1 MGDRRSSMVSAAF
14 DFARRWA
21 AQGSS
26 TVTQQR
32 YSVGYHGSNAAMDNI
47 RVRDALAPSS
57 TITFFMARN
66 NAPAD
71 ESLPF
76 T

>member
-1 MGDRRSSMVSAAF
+1 MGDRRSSMASAAF
-14 DFARRWA
+14 GFARRWA

-26 TVTQQR
+26 IVTQQR
-32 YSVGYHGSNAAMDNI
+32 YSVGYYGSNPAMDNI

-57 TITFFMARN
+57 TITFLVARN

-71 ESLPF
+71 ESVPF

>member
-1 MGDRRSSMVSAAF
+1 MGDRLSSTVSAAF
-14 DFARRWA
+14 GFVRRWA

-57 TITFFMARN
+57 TITFFVAIN

-71 ESLPF
+71 ESVPF